1 MISSKQRRK
10 QMTTEK
16 MEAYCLE
23 EGDQILIGENIYKIT
38 ELDTSDSGYLLKM
51 VDEEGYQR
59 SIVVADTTK
68 VPVIIDNTLAV

>member
-1 MISSKQRRK
+1 
-10 QMTTEK
+10 MTTEK

>member
-1 MISSKQRRK
+1 
-10 QMTTEK
+10 MTTQK

-23 EGDQILIGENIYKIT
+23 EGDQILIGENIYLIT
-38 ELDTSDSGYLLKM
+38 EVDTADSGYLLKM

-59 SIVVADTTK
+59 SITVADTTK